1 FVDKVRVSTRLATG
15 LSAESSYGTFVR
27 FHNSC
32 ELSGIFAA
40 DRAPEQ
46 QQQQQQQQQHPT
58 PAMQQGLAPAL
69 APTMQQGPDEAAPA
83 RYARNHD
90 NVSRFVEE
98 VRAVRQDSAQR
109 QVEAQGQRQ
118 VLNNSQALLD
128 AAMHVYERQQR
139 HTAAAAAAAA
149 EARRQVSKDPAAPRR
164 RVTMF
169 GMFCAPTVASVSPS
183 TSHAADLPALPTAPE
198 SEAVDGASRKSQ
210 VRRSQSLPRIDSSAQ
225 QPAFALADGRWTQE
239 DLHVSWH
246 RRGDQRQAAAP
257 QQPERA
263 SYPLQTHG
271 AVRAPAPAPAP
282 IRTQG
287 MSHEPAPSAA
297 PRTRSGFL
305 AGMLG
310 ILSSGGRAT
319 GRAPSPLPLPP
330 PPRLPPPSV
339 ALSVP
344 AQSLSDEICAG
355 ITRSA
360 QDATLSSTGRRM
372 YSEVLLSLRDPDD
385 PADPAD
391 PADQAQQNTR
401 PTVRFEQRPAPQPQ
415 PPARTSSVAM
425 DAITAAK
432 RRAAAADAPSR
443 GMAQSTPHS
452 RAM

>member
-1 FVDKVRVSTRLATG
+1 MIHVPNDPAHDFYRFLVNPADPVSDRESSAPDSPTISRHASSGRADRRGARAGGADAGRHRRAGADSARLPPVGPASPVFSSESLHRLCESISRAPSVTPASSFSHRRSASASASVGAAAAGSGHEPHMFLTNQGHNGSVSELVLAKLESEFVDKVRVSTRLATG

-27 FHNSC
+27 FHNSG

-139 HTAAAAAAAA
+139 HTAAAAA
-149 EARRQVSKDPAAPRR
+149 EARRQVSKDPATPLQQRINGPAAPRRQRSKDPAAPRR

-210 VRRSQSLPRIDSSAQ
+210 VRRSQSLPRIGSSAQ
-225 QPAFALADGRWTQE
+225 QPAFALADGR
-239 DLHVSWH
+239 
-246 RRGDQRQAAAP
+246 
-257 QQPERA
+257 
-263 SYPLQTHG
+263 
-271 AVRAPAPAPAP
+271 
-282 IRTQG
+282 
-287 MSHEPAPSAA
+287 
-297 PRTRSGFL
+297 
-305 AGMLG
+305 
-310 ILSSGGRAT
+310 
-319 GRAPSPLPLPP
+319 
-330 PPRLPPPSV
+330 
-339 ALSVP
+339 
-344 AQSLSDEICAG
+344 
-355 ITRSA
+355 
-360 QDATLSSTGRRM
+360 
-372 YSEVLLSLRDPDD
+372 
-385 PADPAD
+385 
-391 PADQAQQNTR
+391 
-401 PTVRFEQRPAPQPQ
+401 
-415 PPARTSSVAM
+415 
-425 DAITAAK
+425 
-432 RRAAAADAPSR
+432 
-443 GMAQSTPHS
+443 
-452 RAM
+452 